1 MERIIVELNN
11 SNIFDRILYLENEE
25 QIVLTTF
32 PEINNHSHRC
42 NHHFLFLFFPFS
54 RPKETWNIVLRSFS
68 HTTNNHNSPPRSGN
82 PLDPLEPSWKS
93 RPIDDT
99 LRARW
104 NRGDPEGE
112 EVAIKRR
119 KSRRVSQ
126 YWSKGG
132 GVQCPRARHRVCD
145 RALPPLFLS
154 LSLSRALYLVSTWC
168 CLARRDI
175 HRREGSSELTSY
187 SWFPIKDDRRRKK
200 REGGKEG
207 REKVLFLTRE
217 IGERSASF
225 NPSVSLSFYL
235 FLCYSHSLGLDRAA
249 IIRWRIVDGK
259 SGAILEY
266 IYRSRTNDER
276 SRVSLLAR
284 RDLILNE
291 MGGGWKRVGSV
302 FWQTYICIRS
312 VGYLALRNA
321 NRIWW
326 IRWTHFW
333 HDTGDISLASRF
345 EVKMEWWR

>member
-42 NHHFLFLFFPFS
+42 NDHFLFPFFPFS

-145 RALPPLFLS
+145 RALPPSLS

-225 NPSVSLSFYL
+225 NPSVSLSL
-235 FLCYSHSLGLDRAA
+235 FLSFSLSVTLTLSVWIVPRSFDDGSSTERVVRSSNISIDRERTTSDLAF
-249 IIRWRIVDGK
+249 
-259 SGAILEY
+259 LF
-266 IYRSRTNDER
+266 SRGE
-276 SRVSLLAR
+276 
-284 RDLILNE
+284 I
-291 MGGGWKRVGSV
+291 
-302 FWQTYICIRS
+302 
-312 VGYLALRNA
+312 
-321 NRIWW
+321 
-326 IRWTHFW
+326 
-333 HDTGDISLASRF
+333 
-345 EVKMEWWR
+345 

>member
-1 MERIIVELNN
+1 MEYSALGRVIE
-11 SNIFDRILYLENEE
+11 SATGR
-25 QIVLTTF
+25 
-32 PEINNHSHRC
+32 
-42 NHHFLFLFFPFS
+42 
-54 RPKETWNIVLRSFS
+54 
-68 HTTNNHNSPPRSGN
+68 SPPS
-82 PLDPLEPSWKS
+82 
-93 RPIDDT
+93 
-99 LRARW
+99 
-104 NRGDPEGE
+104 
-112 EVAIKRR
+112 
-119 KSRRVSQ
+119 
-126 YWSKGG
+126 
-132 GVQCPRARHRVCD
+132 
-145 RALPPLFLS
+145 LS

-235 FLCYSHSLGLDRAA
+235 FLSLLLSLSRFGSCRDHSMTDR
-249 IIRWRIVDGK
+249 RRKERYDPRIYL
-259 SGAILEY
+259 SIA
-266 IYRSRTNDER
+266 NER

-326 IRWTHFW
+326 IRWTHF
-333 HDTGDISLASRF
+333 
-345 EVKMEWWR
+345 

>member
-1 MERIIVELNN
+1 MEIAPHRRY
-11 SNIFDRILYLENEE
+11 STRKME
-25 QIVLTTF
+25 QG
-32 PEINNHSHRC
+32 R
-42 NHHFLFLFFPFS
+42 
-54 RPKETWNIVLRSFS
+54 
-68 HTTNNHNSPPRSGN
+68 
-82 PLDPLEPSWKS
+82 
-93 RPIDDT
+93 
-99 LRARW
+99 
-104 NRGDPEGE
+104 
-112 EVAIKRR
+112 
-119 KSRRVSQ
+119 SRRRGSRDKATEKPESVTILVERR
-126 YWSKGG
+126 WSTVPSGASSSLRQG
-132 GVQCPRARHRVCD
+132 A
-145 RALPPLFLS
+145 PPPSLS

-235 FLCYSHSLGLDRAA
+235 FLSLLLSLSRFGSCRDHSMTDR
-249 IIRWRIVDGK
+249 RRKERCDPRIYL
-259 SGAILEY
+259 SIA
-266 IYRSRTNDER
+266 NER

-326 IRWTHFW
+326 IRWTHF
-333 HDTGDISLASRF
+333 
-345 EVKMEWWR
+345 